1 MEAMLALKMGISR
14 RDAIEALRQNK
25 GNVDAA
31 MDFLLSKKKFA
42 DPGTGAS
49 QTIDISSES
58 ESEEEEPGIMG
69 ILPAIITSIS
79 NEISKLNSKKKKKAK
94 KQ

>member
-1 MEAMLALKMGISR
+1 
-14 RDAIEALRQNK
+14 
-25 GNVDAA
+25 

-42 DPGTGAS
+42 DPGIGAS
-49 QTIDISSES
+49 QTIDISS

-69 ILPAIITSIS
+69 ILPAKITSIS

>member
-1 MEAMLALKMGISR
+1 VEAMLALKMGISR

-58 ESEEEEPGIMG
+58 EEEEPGIMG